1 MKAQPKDSKSR
12 GIGRVLSKAETSTD
26 GLAQIIAIH
35 QNGLLNEA
43 EVQYREFLV
52 KHPKHADA
60 LQLLGTVFAQ
70 KGLNELSMD
79 CFKQSLAI
87 NPNQAVVH
95 NNLGNV
101 YINQKMFHLALSSFE
116 VAIKLQ
122 RQYPQA
128 WHNKGNV
135 YFELGDYAK
144 SIESYKVAI
153 QLNPKDSQNYNHLGN
168 AQQALCLYEEALK
181 SYKISVEL
189 NPLNAEVFN
198 NQGALY
204 QNICDYKNA
213 LISFDRAI
221 ELQANNPHAHF
232 NRGRVLKELSRVNES
247 IDSFCQAIELKPDFF
262 EAYNNLANVLK
273 DEQQWEQAFTLYSK
287 VIELKPD
294 FAQAYYNRGT
304 ILQEFNELEQATLNY
319 EMALRLVP
327 EYIDA
332 HLNLGLVRLMSQDF
346 SNGWLH
352 YEWRFKSTQFKTDHL
367 YSDRP
372 QWNPVSH
379 PSSQKRLL
387 IWSEQG
393 VGDELMFC
401 SLLSEF
407 VSQLNNTSVLVQ
419 IDSRLL
425 PLMRRSLTGIE
436 FCSKT
441 DSISEDDFDEQMPMG
456 RLASFMRVSLDSFL
470 KQTASYL
477 LVDETKTLMFKQLLV
492 SQISRGAEAQHPQ
505 SNIRW
510 IGISWRSKAIKTG
523 EQRSLDLQDLV
534 LALNAPDVKFISLQ
548 YGDVSQEIAEC
559 KFKTGIQIEQVA
571 SVDNFHDLDGLA
583 SLIQVC
589 DEVVCVDNATVHL
602 SAVIGKKTQVLLPF
616 HPDWRWGLSSGKSIW
631 YPGLE
636 LLRQA
641 VPGDWSSVLQA
652 LRNKLC

>member
-1 MKAQPKDSKSR
+1 MKAQPKDSQSR
-12 GIGRVLSKAETSTD
+12 QIGRVLSKAESTSD
-26 GLAQIIAIH
+26 GLAQIISIH
-35 QNGLLNEA
+35 QNGYLNEA
-43 EVQYREFLV
+43 EIQYREFLV
-52 KHPKHADA
+52 KQPKHADA

-101 YINQKMFHLALSSFE
+101 YINQKMFDLALSSFE

-122 RQYPQA
+122 RHYPQA

-135 YFELGDYAK
+135 YFQLGDYAK

-181 SYKISVEL
+181 SYKISIEL
-189 NPLNAEVFN
+189 NPLNAEVYN

-204 QNICDYKNA
+204 QNICEYENA

-221 ELQANNPHAHF
+221 ELQGNNPQAHF
-232 NRGRVLKELSRVNES
+232 NRGRVLKELSRVKES
-247 IDSFCQAIELKPDFF
+247 IDSFCHAIEIKPDFF

-273 DEQQWEQAFTLYSK
+273 DEQEWEQAFTLYTK

-319 EMALRLVP
+319 EMALRLAP

-332 HLNLGLVRLMSQDF
+332 HLNLGLVSLMSHDF
-346 SNGWLH
+346 SKGWLH
-352 YEWRFKSTQFKTDHL
+352 YEWRFKSMQFKTDNL

-372 QWNPVSH
+372 QWSPISH
-379 PSSQKRLL
+379 QSTQKRLL

-401 SLLSEF
+401 SLLSQF
-407 VSQLNNTSVLVQ
+407 VSQLSNTSVLVQ
-419 IDSRLL
+419 IDARLL
-425 PLMRRSLTGIE
+425 PLMRRSLAGIE

-441 DSISEDDFDEQMPMG
+441 DPISDAGFDEQMPMG
-456 RLASFMRVSLDSFL
+456 RLASFMRASLDSFL
-470 KQTASYL
+470 KQTGYYL
-477 LVDETKTLMFKQLLV
+477 LVDELKTRVLKQHLM
-492 SQISRGAEAQHPQ
+492 SQISRDDEAEHPN
-505 SNIRW
+505 SKFRW
-510 IGISWRSKAIKTG
+510 IGISWRSKAVKTG
-523 EQRSLDLQDLV
+523 EQRSLALQDLV

-559 KFKTGIQIEQVA
+559 KLNTDIHIEQVA
-571 SVDNFHDLDGLA
+571 CVDNFHDLDGLA
-583 SLIQVC
+583 SLIQAC

-602 SAVIGKKTQVLLPF
+602 SAVIGKKTKVLLPF
-616 HPDWRWGLSSGKSIW
+616 HPDWRWGLSSSKSIW

-636 LLRQA
+636 LLRQS
-641 VPGDWSSVLQA
+641 VPGDWSSVLLA
-652 LRNKLC
+652 LRSSS